1 MRKLSRDRMT
11 ARQRIECTLR
21 GEIPDRVPVFDMIQH
36 IPLIEH
42 VTGERL
48 TLANGQ
54 QTVACY
60 AIVDS
65 GADNCVFPLTFVQ
78 PLGLDPLLTSAES
91 TSGVGS
97 YAVPTFFWDIV
108 VHLHGTPISFPG
120 RAGFTDGP
128 NRIGLG
134 LLGQDGFFNRF
145 GVRFDLCRSASF
157 EIEVP

>member
-1 MRKLSRDRMT
+1 MPQSVVFPYLPFAIKPSPAFPQGRT
-11 ARQRIECTLR
+11 ALR
-21 GEIPDRVPVFDMIQH
+21 PV
-36 IPLIEH
+36 
-42 VTGERL
+42 VRL